1 MLPGT
6 DPYIRASRLLRF
18 CAKCGR
24 DERSVPI
31 IRHLCIDC
39 YLELKG
45 RDLFPRSITLT
56 YCPSCG
62 SYRVS
67 GEWIS
72 SEDMGNDERVVMAYI
87 IESGLK
93 IPEEIVSADL
103 EDLRVIRTD
112 YGEAIDASVRIS
124 IGSSQYRITRR
135 VGLHRERT
143 LCPACHKIRGKGY
156 EAIIQIRGLPFIN
169 ERLLRTIEENLYKL
183 PEALRNSIAEIEH
196 LREGIDLKLVSRHA
210 AQSIASI
217 IRKEFGGRI
226 IETEEG
232 GTGRSMRTGKKPRLV
247 ISIRIPSIEEGS
259 YIRING
265 QPYIVER
272 VDEERITLINR
283 EGKKVTMT
291 KSDIVKS
298 WE

>member
-1 MLPGT
+1 M
-6 DPYIRASRLLRF
+6 RF

-31 IRHLCIDC
+31 VRHLCIDC
-39 YLELKG
+39 YLELRG
-45 RDLFPRSITLT
+45 RDLFPRNITLT

-62 SYRVS
+62 SYRIG

-72 SEDMGNDERVVMAYI
+72 SEDMGNDERVAIAYI

-103 EDLRVIRTD
+103 EDLRVVRTD

-124 IGSSQYRITRR
+124 IGGSQYRVTKR
-135 VGLHRERT
+135 VGLYRERM

-156 EAIIQIRGLPFIN
+156 EAIIQIRGLPSIN
-169 ERLLRTIEENLYKL
+169 ERLLRIIEENLYNL
-183 PEALRNSIAEIEH
+183 PEALRNSIAEVEY

-217 IRKEFGGRI
+217 IRREFGGRI

-232 GTGRSMRTGKKPRLV
+232 GTGRNTRTGKKPRLV

-265 QPYIVER
+265 QPYIVEK
-272 VDEERITLINR
+272 VDEEKITLIDR

-291 KSDIVKS
+291 KSDIVKG